1 MEVNKV
7 GGRWQEMQ
15 EWQDRVEREGTG
27 KRLKIRNHQEEVNQG
42 NDMGY
47 SEGKTLRQAKVR
59 VWQPGGECCHSQRE
73 EAE

>member
-47 SEGKTLRQAKVR
+47 SEGKT
-59 VWQPGGECCHSQRE
+59 
-73 EAE
+73 